1 MKIDLSITQVLNSAP
16 EKESFLL
23 YKFLKSRLFLVVML
37 FVSLCSASFGFLI
50 INWEQNKLEGEI
62 IIRIPK
68 GKTLRDVS
76 NILLQ
81 KKIINSKRSFMV
93 AVKTLGYE
101 KDIQAG
107 TLILHEAH
115 TNYEL
120 INQLVFGVPEL
131 IKITILEGWNIERI
145 SESIHS
151 VFGISKN
158 KIIDLCQD
166 RWFIQ
171 SLEISAHTLE
181 GFLFPETY
189 YFTESESP
197 RNILKKMV
205 SEYNKQITDNMKIR
219 MKQIGFNQLEI
230 TTLAS
235 IIEGE
240 AIFDS
245 ERKKISSVYHNRIRQ
260 GMKLQADPTIQYI
273 IDDGPRRLLNK
284 DLNIQSPYNTY
295 LHKGLPPGPINSPGI
310 QSINAALYPE
320 DSEYIYFVARGDG
333 YHTFSKTTEDHKK
346 AKQKFNRVRKKI
358 NRKKQEENN

>member
-1 MKIDLSITQVLNSAP
+1 MKIDLNITQVLNSAP

-37 FVSLCSASFGFLI
+37 FVSLCGASFGFLI

-101 KDIQAG
+101 KNIQAG

-171 SLEISAHTLE
+171 SLEFSTHTLE

-219 MKQIGFNQLEI
+219 MKQI
-230 TTLAS
+230 
-235 IIEGE
+235 
-240 AIFDS
+240 
-245 ERKKISSVYHNRIRQ
+245 
-260 GMKLQADPTIQYI
+260 
-273 IDDGPRRLLNK
+273 
-284 DLNIQSPYNTY
+284 
-295 LHKGLPPGPINSPGI
+295 
-310 QSINAALYPE
+310 
-320 DSEYIYFVARGDG
+320 
-333 YHTFSKTTEDHKK
+333 
-346 AKQKFNRVRKKI
+346 
-358 NRKKQEENN
+358 